1 MKITRASELT
11 GVTRTL
17 DIPVTDDQIQAWL
30 DGMLI
35 QAAMPNLDADQREFV
50 KTGITP
56 DEWDSL
62 YPDEDPEDHD
72 DLDERMDGDHDS
84 AMISVGWGTD
94 EDYFDGS

>member
-17 DIPVTDDQIQAWL
+17 DLPVTEDQIQAWL

-35 QAAMPNLDADQREFV
+35 QDAMPNLDVNQREFV

-56 DEWDSL
+56 DEWEKCMGG
-62 YPDEDPEDHD
+62 ED
-72 DLDERMDGDHDS
+72 
-84 AMISVGWGTD
+84 
-94 EDYFDGS
+94 

>member
-17 DIPVTDDQIQAWL
+17 DLPVTEDQIQVWL

-50 KTGITP
+50 KTGITSEEWETLISKK
-56 DEWDSL
+56 DEEE
-62 YPDEDPEDHD
+62 ED
-72 DLDERMDGDHDS
+72 
-84 AMISVGWGTD
+84 
-94 EDYFDGS
+94 

>member
-62 YPDEDPEDHD
+62 YPDEAPEDHD
-72 DLDERMDGDHDS
+72 DLDESMDGDHDS

>member
-17 DIPVTDDQIQAWL
+17 DLPVTEDQIQVWL

-50 KTGITP
+50 KTGITAEEWETLRSKK
-56 DEWDSL
+56 DE
-62 YPDEDPEDHD
+62 EE
-72 DLDERMDGDHDS
+72 G
-84 AMISVGWGTD
+84 
-94 EDYFDGS
+94 

>member
-56 DEWDSL
+56 DKWDSL

-72 DLDERMDGDHDS
+72 DLDESMDGDHDS

>member
-11 GVTRTL
+11 GVTRTREL
-17 DIPVTDDQIQAWL
+17 PVTEAQLKIWQ

-56 DEWDSL
+56 EEWENCMGKDMLFVPQDEE
-62 YPDEDPEDHD
+62 ED
-72 DLDERMDGDHDS
+72 
-84 AMISVGWGTD
+84 
-94 EDYFDGS
+94 

>member
-1 MKITRASELT
+1 MKITKTSELT

-17 DIPVTDDQIQAWL
+17 DLPVTEDQIQVWL

-56 DEWDSL
+56 EEWENSMGKDMLFVPQDEE
-62 YPDEDPEDHD
+62 ED
-72 DLDERMDGDHDS
+72 
-84 AMISVGWGTD
+84 
-94 EDYFDGS
+94 

>member
-1 MKITRASELT
+1 MKITKTSELT
-11 GVTRTL
+11 GITRTL
-17 DIPVTDDQIQAWL
+17 DLPVTEDQIQVWL

-72 DLDERMDGDHDS
+72 ALDESMDGDHDS

>member
-17 DIPVTDDQIQAWL
+17 DLPVTEDQIQVWL

-50 KTGITP
+50 KTGITSEEWETLRSKK
-56 DEWDSL
+56 DE
-62 YPDEDPEDHD
+62 EE
-72 DLDERMDGDHDS
+72 G
-84 AMISVGWGTD
+84 
-94 EDYFDGS
+94 